1 MTDIKTLLERAE
13 SVASKTQPNGDLL
26 AVVKH
31 AASARQFVWD
41 QHYASSAERALLDE
55 RLAASAPEF
64 QAAVA
69 ATERALSEELT
80 DSSARRAR
88 IRAENPQY
96 FKEN

>member
-1 MTDIKTLLERAE
+1 MSAIKELIARAAE
-13 SVASKTQPNGDLL
+13 AADKTQPDGDLL

-55 RLAASAPEF
+55 RLAASPPDF

-69 ATERALSEELT
+69 ATERALSEELA

-96 FKEN
+96 FKED